1 MILAQLVVDDVDVE
15 VDLSCVLRAELAELQ
30 LDRDVAVERDVEEE
44 HVDEELFSVDVQ
56 WDLAADEREPG
67 AKLDHEPLDL
77 CDQRALETALI
88 YITRDAEAL
97 EVVVL
102 ADDLLDQI
110 ALRRGER
117 AGEVRDRKS
126 TRL

>member
-1 MILAQLVVDDVDVE
+1 
-15 VDLSCVLRAELAELQ
+15 
-30 LDRDVAVERDVEEE
+30 VEEE

-77 CDQRALETALI
+77 CDQRMLETALI
-88 YITRDAEAL
+88 DIIRDAEKL

-102 ADDLLDQI
+102 ADDLLDQL
-110 ALRRGER
+110 ALRRGEG
-117 AGEVRDRKS
+117 AGEVRERAALAFVQARGDVVFEQ
-126 TRL
+126 LALADL